1 MENQN
6 PGKIFTGLSQTEV
19 QKKFITEGYNEIPS
33 GMKNKFLFL
42 ILNILKEPML
52 LLLIVCGIIYFIL
65 GSIED
70 ALMLVSFIA
79 VVIGITIY
87 QERKTEKALDA
98 LKNLSS
104 PRALVIRDGTQVNIP
119 GREVVTEDII
129 VLKEGNRVP
138 ADAIIFSCSNLLIDE
153 SMLTGESIPVRK
165 QEIEEGSNP
174 VEMRPGGDD
183 LPYVYSGTM
192 IIQGHG
198 LAKVIS
204 TGGSTEMGKI
214 GKALKSIKDE
224 PTILQKE
231 TGRIIKNLLIIG
243 GILCAVIVI
252 VYGLTRV
259 TIVNG
264 VPRPDWLNGFL
275 AGLSLSMAMLPEEF
289 SVVLL
294 IFLTLGAWR
303 ISKRQ
308 VLARKMSA
316 IETLGSASVL
326 CVDKTG
332 TLTMNKMSL
341 KKIYTE
347 DEYLDFDMN
356 NTADIS
362 EKFHNLLE
370 YGILASQRDPFDP
383 IESAIKSTGEKF
395 LENSEHIHKS
405 WKLVKEYPLS
415 KKITALSHIWESP
428 DQNHFVIAAKG
439 APESIIELCHMRER
453 EKESLLQIVTDLADE
468 GYRVLGVAK
477 ASFDKAGLPD
487 SQHEFDFEFIG
498 FLGFTDPVREN
509 VPETVRECYSAG
521 IRVIMITGDYPG
533 TAQNIAREIGL
544 KNPGNYII
552 GSELDRMSPD
562 ELKEKIK
569 TTNIFA
575 RVVPEQKLLIVNA
588 LKANGEIVAMTG
600 DGVNDAP
607 ALKSAH
613 IGIAMGSRGTDVARE
628 SAALVLLDDDFS
640 SIVSAV
646 RLGRRIYNNL
656 KKAMSYIFSIHIPI
670 ALMSLVPV
678 LFKLPL
684 VLLPAHIAFLELIID
699 PACSTV
705 FEAQPEGE
713 NIMKNK
719 PRNIK
724 EPMFNRPTMLIS
736 VVNGL
741 SLFAVMIVVY
751 LVTLKI
757 RGFGEDV
764 ARTTAFTTLVF
775 GNLALIVTNASRSK
789 NMIRIF
795 KDKNKAL
802 YVVLTIAIIFLG
814 AALYI
819 PALRNIFHFSV
830 LGPTDLLICLALGIG
845 TALWFELLKF
855 FNRRNKKA

>member
-6 PGKIFTGLSQTEV
+6 IEQTVNGLSQIEV
-19 QKKFITEGYNEIPS
+19 QKKLSSEGYNEIPS
-33 GMKNKFLFL
+33 GMRNKFLFL

-52 LLLIVCGIIYFIL
+52 LLLIICGIIYFIL

-138 ADAIIFSCSNLLIDE
+138 ADAIVFSCSNLLIDE

-165 QEIEEGSNP
+165 QEIEEGSKP
-174 VEMRPGGDD
+174 VDMRPGGDD

-198 LAKVIS
+198 LAKVTS
-204 TGGSTEMGKI
+204 TGGLTEMGKI

-243 GILCAVIVI
+243 GILCIVIII
-252 VYGLTRV
+252 VYGLTR
-259 TIVNG
+259 G
-264 VPRPDWLNGFL
+264 DWLNGFL

-347 DEYLDFDMN
+347 NEYLDLDKDN
-356 NTADIS
+356 SADIG
-362 EKFHNLLE
+362 ENFHNLLE

-383 IESAIKSTGEKF
+383 IESAIKSVGEKY
-395 LENSEHIHKS
+395 LENSEHIHKN

-428 DQNHFVIAAKG
+428 DKNHFVIAAKG
-439 APESIIELCHMRER
+439 APESIIELCHMKEN
-453 EKESLLQIVTDLADE
+453 EKESLLQIVTGLANE
-468 GYRVLGVAK
+468 GYRVLGAAK

-498 FLGFTDPVREN
+498 FFSFTDPVREN
-509 VPETVRECYSAG
+509 VPETVSECYSAG

-533 TAQNIAREIGL
+533 TAQSIARKIGL
-544 KNPGNYII
+544 KNPESYIL
-552 GSELDRMSPD
+552 GSDLDKMNPD

-569 TTNIFA
+569 STNIFA

-724 EPMFNRPTMLIS
+724 ESMFNKPTMLIS

-741 SLFAVMIVVY
+741 SLFVVMIAVY
-751 LVTLKI
+751 LITLKV
-757 RGFGEDV
+757 RGLGEDV
-764 ARTTAFTTLVF
+764 ARTIAFTTLVF
-775 GNLALIVTNASRSK
+775 GNLALIATNASRSK
-789 NMIRIF
+789 NVIRIF
-795 KDKNKAL
+795 RDKNKAL
-802 YVVLTIAIIFLG
+802 YVVLAIAVVFLG

-819 PALRNIFHFSV
+819 PGLRNIFHFSI
-830 LGPTDLLICLALGIG
+830 LGLTDLAICFALGIG
-845 TALWFELLKF
+845 TALWYEFLKF
-855 FNRRNKKA
+855 LSRKNKKA

>member
-6 PGKIFTGLSQTEV
+6 PEQLVTGLSQTEV
-19 QKKFITEGYNEIPS
+19 QKKLISEGYNEIPS

-42 ILNILKEPML
+42 ILNVLKEPML
-52 LLLIVCGIIYFIL
+52 LLLIICGIIYFIL

-70 ALMLVSFIA
+70 ALMLVSFIV

-104 PRALVIRDGTQVNIP
+104 PRALVIRGGKQVNIP

-138 ADAIIFSCSNLLIDE
+138 ADAIVFSCSNLLIDE
-153 SMLTGESIPVRK
+153 SMLTGESVPVRK
-165 QEIEEGSNP
+165 QEIEVGSNP
-174 VEMRPGGDD
+174 EEMRPGGDD

-198 LAKVIS
+198 HAKVIS

-294 IFLTLGAWR
+294 IFLTMGAWR

-347 DEYLDFDMN
+347 NEYLDFDKN

-395 LENSEHIHKS
+395 LENSEHIHKN

-439 APESIIELCHMRER
+439 APESIIELCHMKDS
-453 EKESLLQIVTDLADE
+453 EKESLLQIVTELADE
-468 GYRVLGVAK
+468 GYRVLGTAK

-498 FLGFTDPVREN
+498 FLGFTDPVRKN
-509 VPETVRECYSAG
+509 VPETVGECYSAG

-533 TAQNIAREIGL
+533 TAQSIAREIGL
-544 KNPGNYII
+544 NNPENYII
-552 GSELDRMSPD
+552 GSDLDRMSPD

-569 TTNIFA
+569 NTNIFA

-607 ALKSAH
+607 ALKSAN

-705 FEAQPEGE
+705 FEAQPEDG

-724 EPMFNRPTMLIS
+724 ESMFNRPTMLIS
-736 VVNGL
+736 IVNGL
-741 SLFAVMIVVY
+741 SLFVIMIAVY
-751 LVTLKI
+751 LITLKVI
-757 RGFGEDV
+757 GLGENE
-764 ARTTAFTTLVF
+764 ARTIAFTTLVF
-775 GNLALIVTNASRSK
+775 GNLALIVTNASRTK

-802 YVVLTIAIIFLG
+802 YVVLIIAIIFLV

-819 PALRNIFHFSV
+819 PALRNIFHFSI
-830 LGPTDLLICLALGIG
+830 LSLTDLLICLALGIG
-845 TALWFELLKF
+845 TAIWFEFLKF
-855 FNRRNKKA
+855 LNRKNKKA

>member
-1 MENQN
+1 MENKN
-6 PGKIFTGLSQTEV
+6 PEQVVAGLSQIEV
-19 QKKFITEGYNEIPS
+19 QKKLSGEGYNEIPS

-104 PRALVIRDGTQVNIP
+104 PRALVIREGIQVNIP

-138 ADAIIFSCSNLLIDE
+138 ADAIVFSCSNLLIDE

-165 QEIEEGSNP
+165 QEIEEGLKP

-243 GILCAVIVI
+243 GILCVVIVI
-252 VYGLTRV
+252 VYGLTR
-259 TIVNG
+259 G
-264 VPRPDWLNGFL
+264 DWLNGFL

-347 DEYLDFDMN
+347 NEYLDFDKDN
-356 NTADIS
+356 STDIS

-383 IESAIKSTGEKF
+383 IESAIKSTGEKY
-395 LENSEHIHKS
+395 LENSEHIHKN

-428 DQNHFVIAAKG
+428 DKNHFVIAAKG
-439 APESIIELCHMRER
+439 APESIIELCHMKES
-453 EKESLLQIVTDLADE
+453 EKESLLQIVTGLANE
-468 GYRVLGVAK
+468 GYRVLGAAK

-498 FLGFTDPVREN
+498 FLSFTDPVREN
-509 VPETVRECYSAG
+509 VPETVSECYSAG

-533 TAQNIAREIGL
+533 TAQSIARKIGL
-544 KNPGNYII
+544 KNPETYII
-552 GSELDRMSPD
+552 GSELDMMDPD

-569 TTNIFA
+569 NTNIFA

-724 EPMFNRPTMLIS
+724 ESMFNRPTMLTSI
-736 VVNGL
+736 VNGL
-741 SLFAVMIVVY
+741 SLFVVMIAVY
-751 LVTLKI
+751 LITLKV
-757 RGFGEDV
+757 RGLGEDV
-764 ARTTAFTTLVF
+764 ARTIAFTTLVF
-775 GNLALIVTNASRSK
+775 GNLALIATNASRTK
-789 NMIRIF
+789 NIIRIF

-802 YVVLTIAIIFLG
+802 YVVMAIAIIFLG

-819 PALRNIFHFSV
+819 PGLRNIFHFSI
-830 LGPTDLLICLALGIG
+830 LGLTDLAICFALGIG
-845 TALWFELLKF
+845 TALWFEFLKYLS
-855 FNRRNKKA
+855 RKRTKA

>member
-6 PGKIFTGLSQTEV
+6 PEQLVTGLSQTEV
-19 QKKFITEGYNEIPS
+19 QKKLISEGYNEIPS

-42 ILNILKEPML
+42 ILNVLKEPML
-52 LLLIVCGIIYFIL
+52 LLLIICGIIYFIL

-70 ALMLVSFIA
+70 ALMLVSFIV

-104 PRALVIRDGTQVNIP
+104 PRALVIRGGKQVNIP

-138 ADAIIFSCSNLLIDE
+138 ADAIVFSCSNLLIDE
-153 SMLTGESIPVRK
+153 SMLTGESVPVRK
-165 QEIEEGSNP
+165 QEIEVGSNP
-174 VEMRPGGDD
+174 EEMRPGGDD

-198 LAKVIS
+198 HAKVIS

-294 IFLTLGAWR
+294 IFLTMGAWR

-347 DEYLDFDMN
+347 NEYLDFDKN

-395 LENSEHIHKS
+395 LENSEHIH
-405 WKLVKEYPLS
+405 
-415 KKITALSHIWESP
+415 
-428 DQNHFVIAAKG
+428 
-439 APESIIELCHMRER
+439 
-453 EKESLLQIVTDLADE
+453 
-468 GYRVLGVAK
+468 
-477 ASFDKAGLPD
+477 
-487 SQHEFDFEFIG
+487 
-498 FLGFTDPVREN
+498 
-509 VPETVRECYSAG
+509 
-521 IRVIMITGDYPG
+521 
-533 TAQNIAREIGL
+533 
-544 KNPGNYII
+544 
-552 GSELDRMSPD
+552 
-562 ELKEKIK
+562 
-569 TTNIFA
+569 
-575 RVVPEQKLLIVNA
+575 
-588 LKANGEIVAMTG
+588 
-600 DGVNDAP
+600 
-607 ALKSAH
+607 
-613 IGIAMGSRGTDVARE
+613 
-628 SAALVLLDDDFS
+628 
-640 SIVSAV
+640 
-646 RLGRRIYNNL
+646 
-656 KKAMSYIFSIHIPI
+656 
-670 ALMSLVPV
+670 
-678 LFKLPL
+678 
-684 VLLPAHIAFLELIID
+684 
-699 PACSTV
+699 
-705 FEAQPEGE
+705 
-713 NIMKNK
+713 
-719 PRNIK
+719 
-724 EPMFNRPTMLIS
+724 
-736 VVNGL
+736 
-741 SLFAVMIVVY
+741 
-751 LVTLKI
+751 
-757 RGFGEDV
+757 
-764 ARTTAFTTLVF
+764 
-775 GNLALIVTNASRSK
+775 
-789 NMIRIF
+789 
-795 KDKNKAL
+795 
-802 YVVLTIAIIFLG
+802 
-814 AALYI
+814 
-819 PALRNIFHFSV
+819 
-830 LGPTDLLICLALGIG
+830 
-845 TALWFELLKF
+845 
-855 FNRRNKKA
+855 

>member
-6 PGKIFTGLSQTEV
+6 PEQTVTGLPQTEV
-19 QKKFITEGYNEIPS
+19 EKKLSGEGYNEIAS
-33 GMKNKFLFL
+33 GIKNKFLFL
-42 ILNILKEPML
+42 ILNVLKEPML
-52 LLLIVCGIIYFIL
+52 LLLIVAGIIYFIL
-65 GSIED
+65 GSMED
-70 ALMLVSFIA
+70 ALMLVSFIV

-104 PRALVIRDGTQVNIP
+104 PRALVIREGAQVNIP

-138 ADAIIFSCSNLLIDE
+138 ADAIVFSCSNLLVDE
-153 SMLTGESIPVRK
+153 SMLTGESVPVRK
-165 QEIEEGSNP
+165 QEIEKGRLP
-174 VEMRPGGDD
+174 VEKRPGGDD
-183 LPYVYSGTM
+183 LPYVYSGTL

-204 TGGSTEMGKI
+204 TGGNTEMGKI

-224 PTILQKE
+224 PTTLQKE

-243 GILCAVIVI
+243 GILCTVIVI
-252 VYGLTRV
+252 VYGLTR
-259 TIVNG
+259 G
-264 VPRPDWLNGFL
+264 DWLNGFL

-347 DEYLDFDMN
+347 NEYLDFDCN
-356 NTADIS
+356 NSSDIG

-383 IESAIKSTGEKF
+383 IESAIKSTGEKC
-395 LENSEHIHKS
+395 LENSEHIHKN

-439 APESIIELCHMRER
+439 APESVIELCHLRESK
-453 EKESLLQIVTDLADE
+453 KESLLQIVTGLADE

-498 FLGFTDPVREN
+498 FLAFTDPVREN
-509 VPETVRECYSAG
+509 VPETVSECYNAG

-533 TAQNIAREIGL
+533 TAQSIAREISL
-544 KNPGNYII
+544 KNPETYIL
-552 GSELDRMSPD
+552 GSDLDMISPD

-607 ALKSAH
+607 ALKSAN

-640 SIVSAV
+640 SIVSAI

-705 FEAQPEGE
+705 FEAQPEDE

-724 EPMFNRPTMLIS
+724 ESMFNRPTMITS
-736 VVNGL
+736 IVNGL
-741 SLFAVMIVVY
+741 SLFVVMIAVY
-751 LVTLKI
+751 LITLKVL
-757 RGFGEDV
+757 GLGEDE
-764 ARTTAFTTLVF
+764 ARTIAFTTLVF
-775 GNLALIVTNASRSK
+775 GNLALIATNASRTK

-795 KDKNKAL
+795 KDKNKPL
-802 YVVLTIAIIFLG
+802 YVVLTIAIVFLG
-814 AALYI
+814 TALYI
-819 PALRNIFHFSV
+819 PALRNIFNFSI
-830 LGPTDLLICLALGIG
+830 LSAYDLLICIAVGFV
-845 TALWFELLKF
+845 TALWFELLKII
-855 FNRRNKKA
+855 NRKKRKA

>member
-6 PGKIFTGLSQTEV
+6 IEQTVNGLSQIEV
-19 QKKFITEGYNEIPS
+19 QKKLSSEGYNEIPS
-33 GMKNKFLFL
+33 GMRNKFLFL

-52 LLLIVCGIIYFIL
+52 LLLIICGIIYFIL

-138 ADAIIFSCSNLLIDE
+138 ADAIVFSCSNLLIDE

-165 QEIEEGSNP
+165 QEIEEGSKP
-174 VEMRPGGDD
+174 VDMRPGGDD

-198 LAKVIS
+198 LAKVTS
-204 TGGSTEMGKI
+204 TGGLTEMGKI

-243 GILCAVIVI
+243 GILCIVIII
-252 VYGLTRV
+252 VYGLTR
-259 TIVNG
+259 G
-264 VPRPDWLNGFL
+264 DWLNGFL

-347 DEYLDFDMN
+347 NEYLDLDKDN
-356 NTADIS
+356 SADIG
-362 EKFHNLLE
+362 ENFHNLLE

-383 IESAIKSTGEKF
+383 IESAIKSVGEKY
-395 LENSEHIHKS
+395 LENSEHIHKN

-428 DQNHFVIAAKG
+428 DKNHFVIAAKG
-439 APESIIELCHMRER
+439 APESIIELCHMKEN
-453 EKESLLQIVTDLADE
+453 EKESLLQIVTGLANE
-468 GYRVLGVAK
+468 GYRVLGAAK

-498 FLGFTDPVREN
+498 FLSFTDPVREN
-509 VPETVRECYSAG
+509 VPETVSECYSAG

-533 TAQNIAREIGL
+533 TAQSIARKIGL
-544 KNPGNYII
+544 KNPESYIL
-552 GSELDRMSPD
+552 GSDLDKMNPD

-569 TTNIFA
+569 STNIFA

-724 EPMFNRPTMLIS
+724 ESMFNKPTMLIS

-741 SLFAVMIVVY
+741 SLFVVMIAVY
-751 LVTLKI
+751 LITLKV
-757 RGFGEDV
+757 RGLGEDV
-764 ARTTAFTTLVF
+764 ARTIAFTTLVF
-775 GNLALIVTNASRSK
+775 GNLALIATNASRSK
-789 NMIRIF
+789 NVIRIF
-795 KDKNKAL
+795 RDKNKAL
-802 YVVLTIAIIFLG
+802 YVVLAIAVVFLG

-819 PALRNIFHFSV
+819 PGLRNIFHFSI
-830 LGPTDLLICLALGIG
+830 LGLTDLAICFALGIG
-845 TALWFELLKF
+845 TALWYEFLKF
-855 FNRRNKKA
+855 LSRKNKKA